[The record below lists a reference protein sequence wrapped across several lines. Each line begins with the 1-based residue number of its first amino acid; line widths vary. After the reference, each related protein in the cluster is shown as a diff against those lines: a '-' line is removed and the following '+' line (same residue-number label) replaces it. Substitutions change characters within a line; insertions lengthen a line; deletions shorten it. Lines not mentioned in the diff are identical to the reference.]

1 MANQYGLFWNSVS
14 GDRTYDADSFAEW
27 ANTFFSTGVFNG
39 DLQVTPTAGMV
50 VNVGTGYANVNG
62 KIRLFEADTTFT
74 LSPASG
80 TYPRVDTIVVRRDE
94 GARQISLAYVMGA
107 YSGLNPVPTPPAR
120 DGGIYELV
128 LAQIT
133 VGAGATAITVADIT
147 DTRADS
153 DLCGWITGSVD
164 SVDVDQLTQQAQAQ
178 FMTWFDHMKDQLDE
192 DAAGHLQMEIDTLS
206 DALEAHDIDLG
217 IRETGTTA
225 AQMHRAG
232 QYFMLDHRFCIATQ
246 NIAEGDTL
254 EHLVNYNYANIGDEL
269 YELKSGLM
277 VETLTASP
285 IASGVTITFQSMKCW
300 GNVLQFSITITASQQ
315 VSQYSNI
322 VSLGGKKAL
331 AGWCHTVYTAG
342 FVPTEY
348 TIYGDQD
355 NLYIRS
361 ARTLPAGSY
370 RLIGMILCT
379 D

>member
-269 YELKSGLM
+269 YELKAGL
-277 VETLTASP
+277 TDLFKHK
-285 IASGVTITFQSMKCW
+285 TITGTTDSA
-300 GNVLQFSITITASQQ
+300 GNIALTGISSTTNFV
-315 VSQYSNI
+315 
-322 VSLGGKKAL
+322 VSLVATGGYPIGL
-331 AGWCHTVYTAG
+331 VTSGG
-342 FVPTEY
+342 L
-348 TIYGDQD
+348 
-355 NLYIRS
+355 LYAKLLGNTSPVTPAANINV
-361 ARTLPAGSY
+361 TLY
-370 RLIGMILCT
+370 VTYI
-379 D
+379 

>member
-269 YELKSGLM
+269 YELKSGLTNLKIAYDLGRM
-277 VETLTASP
+277 SSSANFETALKAFADSIEDFGVVP
-285 IASGVTITFQSMKCW
+285 ISVVIATASGVFLATNYIGHLYKLSGSRYWVILYAGADTD
-300 GNVLQFSITITASQQ
+300 
-315 VSQYSNI
+315 I
-322 VSLGGKKAL
+322 VSGRYNSGTYYWKKIA
-331 AGWCHTVYTAG
+331 
-342 FVPTEY
+342 FV
-348 TIYGDQD
+348 
-355 NLYIRS
+355 S
-361 ARTLPAGSY
+361 
-370 RLIGMILCT
+370 
-379 D
+379 